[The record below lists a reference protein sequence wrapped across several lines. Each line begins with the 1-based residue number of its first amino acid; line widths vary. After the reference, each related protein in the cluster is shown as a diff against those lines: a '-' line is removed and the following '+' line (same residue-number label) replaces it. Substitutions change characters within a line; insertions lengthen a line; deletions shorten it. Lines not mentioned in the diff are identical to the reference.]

1 MMIYTSC
8 YLYLNQNP
16 YLSKEPQSSRDQQ
29 LNQTKEVPNGRQ
41 GEVNV
46 LLVAREKFTLNN
58 LLVIII
64 KIVNKEKLKVPQYI
78 EPRKLS
84 EKQLY
89 RHIFPGKS

>member
-1 MMIYTSC
+1 MIYTSC

-16 YLSKEPQSSRDQQ
+16 YLSKEHQSSRDQQ

-46 LLVAREKFTLNN
+46 LEAREKFTLN
-58 LLVIII
+58 LLVVII
-64 KIVNKEKLKVPQYI
+64 KMVNKEKLKVPQYI

-89 RHIFPGKS
+89 KHIFPGKS